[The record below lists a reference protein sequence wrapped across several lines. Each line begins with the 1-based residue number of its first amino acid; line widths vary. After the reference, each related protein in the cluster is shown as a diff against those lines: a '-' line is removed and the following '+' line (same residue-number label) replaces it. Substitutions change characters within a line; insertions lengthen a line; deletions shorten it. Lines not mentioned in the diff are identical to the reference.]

1 MSNYPPSSDPWSGG
15 GQGPGGP
22 PLASWGQRVGAYLV
36 DILIGTGIWLVGFV
50 LGSVLGAASDALG
63 VLFLV
68 AGGIGSLVFLFWNLV
83 KQGKTGQTV
92 GKGVLNIRLV
102 RLDGINPPGAG
113 LSIGRYFLHIIDGL
127 PCYLGYLWPLW
138 DDKRQTFADKIVNTV
153 VVSA

>member
-1 MSNYPPSSDPWSGG
+1 
-15 GQGPGGP
+15 
-22 PLASWGQRVGAYLV
+22 VGAYLV